1 MWKYKV
7 CSFEYVVSFVCT
19 DFDGLSSTS
28 ERWCNGGCTQLTSS
42 GMALV
47 DGIMATGFHTND
59 VSHFYRKIRIKVL
72 TSYVVGRVEEL
83 EYVRKCVTKNGTF
96 FGFKYNWLII

>member
-1 MWKYKV
+1 MLFLLFAQTLMVFPAQVNYGV
-7 CSFEYVVSFVCT
+7 T
-19 DFDGLSSTS
+19 AAA
-28 ERWCNGGCTQLTSS
+28 TQLTSS

-47 DGIMATGFHTND
+47 DGITATGFHTND

-83 EYVRKCVTKNGTF
+83 EYVRKCVTKNF
-96 FGFKYNWLII
+96 LVLNIID